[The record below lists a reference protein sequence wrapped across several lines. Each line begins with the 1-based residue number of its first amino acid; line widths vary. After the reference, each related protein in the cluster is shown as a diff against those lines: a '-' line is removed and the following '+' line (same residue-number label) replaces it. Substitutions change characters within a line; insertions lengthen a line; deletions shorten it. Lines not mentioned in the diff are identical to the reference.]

1 MTIRILV
8 SSTDCETD
16 LGLAK
21 LIFRHENC
29 QWPRMQSNRVQGKD
43 IWRLLCSCGLEVT
56 FPQLGTAAKTISFT
70 YIDEC
75 ARTLA
80 FESYQ
85 ANLTEDVQIDALKSK
100 G

>member
-1 MTIRILV
+1 MAIRIFV
-8 SSTDCETD
+8 GSTDSETD

-29 QWPRMQSNRVQGKD
+29 QWPRMQSNRVQGTD
-43 IWRLLCSCGLEVT
+43 IWRLICSCGVEVT
-56 FPQLGTAAKTISFT
+56 FPQLGTAANTILFT

-80 FESYQ
+80 FESCQ
-85 ANLTEDVQIDALKSK
+85 ANSTDAVQIDTLKSK